1 MTEML
6 PAQEVVFIRVFVKQL
21 NRQIL
26 SWVLVYQGLKNKNK
40 TSSTHEKKN
49 IKLKSFLFSIFEQL
63 KTMRDCPLL
72 VDYIIYLLK

>member
-26 SWVLVYQGLKNKNK
+26 SWVLVYQGLKNNNK
-40 TSSTHEKKN
+40 TSSTH
-49 IKLKSFLFSIFEQL
+49 
-63 KTMRDCPLL
+63 
-72 VDYIIYLLK
+72 